1 MDNLGKITA
10 FGKGITYVYL
20 ASMRRKLPE
29 AAGWA

>member
-20 ASMRRKLPE
+20 ISMRGNLPE
-29 AAGWA
+29 AAVWT